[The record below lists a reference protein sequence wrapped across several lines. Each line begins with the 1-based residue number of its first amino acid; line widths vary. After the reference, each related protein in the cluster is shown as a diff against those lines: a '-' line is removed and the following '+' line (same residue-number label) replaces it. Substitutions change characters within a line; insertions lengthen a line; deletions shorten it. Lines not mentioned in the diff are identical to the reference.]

1 MSCKGY
7 KDISSGSEYNLAQA
21 TAEIG
26 PIRYGVTVWFVL
38 SYYTHYETT
47 LDNIPTYIQ
56 TYTHTFANYTNA
68 LTHTEVQTDDKCS

>member
-26 PIRYGVTVWFVL
+26 PIRYRVIVWFVI
-38 SYYTHYETT
+38 SYYTHYVTT
-47 LDNIPTYIQ
+47 LDNIPTYIHTYIHTYLHLQ
-56 TYTHTFANYTNA
+56 TTQMH
-68 LTHTEVQTDDKCS
+68 